1 MTVQPRR
8 SSPLL
13 PLARAT
19 VPARV
24 GEVARGRAES
34 VVVTRPI
41 PAQEA

>member
-8 SSPLL
+8 AWPVR
-13 PLARAT
+13 PLARAA

-24 GEVARGRAES
+24 GEVAPGRAER